1 MVRETSQSETG
12 AWPVSFSTSDGTS
25 DSFQRV
31 GSFEQ
36 FGLIQ
41 PVLWVMTSSLATW
54 REIIPYNLIFLFK
67 TLHGHFLF
75 NVHLLIREFIVI
87 LFIIIIS

>member
-1 MVRETSQSETG
+1 MIIHKLCAHIRKVCFSYMVRETSQSETG

-36 FGLIQ
+36 FGLFQ
-41 PVLWVMTSSLATW
+41 PVFVSYDIVLGNLA
-54 REIIPYNLIFLFK
+54 
-67 TLHGHFLF
+67 
-75 NVHLLIREFIVI
+75 
-87 LFIIIIS
+87 